1 MFILQAVKALC
12 FDTLLQVLILH
23 GLGVHQNQAV
33 LPAFFDAISK
43 RKRRLMS
50 RLNRVGCL
58 PGAIVRDWEELVKQK
73 LGSGHLRRKVS
84 GGVAKSARHGR
95 RPLQV
100 AANDLGRRGGL
111 ALASRA
117 TPARWG
123 AACCGPWWRPSWL

>member
-58 PGAIVRDWEELVKQK
+58 PGSIVRDWEELVKQK

-95 RPLQV
+95 RPLHLL
-100 AANDLGRRGGL
+100 AAMGYARFGLGMSGRY
-111 ALASRA
+111 
-117 TPARWG
+117 
-123 AACCGPWWRPSWL
+123 CCVCP